1 MPESIPPLLG
11 LHAYEAAARH
21 GSFVGAAAELHLSP
35 AAVSQRVRT
44 LEAHLG
50 VLLFERLPRSVQLT
64 EMGRAYLPAVRDV
77 FDDLSAATSGLF
89 GGPGRG
95 RLTVRAQVSYAVTWL
110 APRLPDFSRS
120 HPWIDVRLVSTVWAD
135 TLPAD
140 QVDLDIR
147 QGNGTWPGY
156 LSMKLHDDVAVV
168 LCGAGFLERHGPF
181 AEISDLLDWPRV
193 QVLGFD
199 DLWERVG
206 RSSDRPA
213 AGSEHGLITVD
224 TSMTA
229 MSIVAECES
238 WTIVP
243 ERFAR
248 TAVRNGTL
256 AIAIPEAVGMRQD
269 HYLLRPD
276 TPQPPSG
283 QAAAFTS
290 WLQAQD
296 LLDPPL
302 VALADVS
309 DGPAAG

>member
-21 GSFVGAAAELHLSP
+21 GSFAAAAAALHLSP

-50 VLLFERLPRSVQLT
+50 VRLFERLPRSVQLT

-89 GGPGRG
+89 GGLGRG
-95 RLTVRAQVSYAVTWL
+95 QLTVRAQVSYAATWL
-110 APRLPDFSRS
+110 AARLPDFSRS
-120 HPWIDVRLVSTVWAD
+120 YPWIDLRLVSTVWAD
-135 TLPAD
+135 ALPAD
-140 QVDLDIR
+140 EVDLDIR

-168 LCGAGFLERHGPF
+168 LCGSEFMQRHGPF
-181 AEISDLLDWPRV
+181 AEVTDLLDWPRV
-193 QVLGFD
+193 QVLGLD
-199 DLWERVG
+199 DLWARFDRSKPGSAADTKPGRAHGRV
-206 RSSDRPA
+206 
-213 AGSEHGLITVD
+213 TVD
-224 TSMTA
+224 TSSTA
-229 MSIVAECES
+229 LSIVAQNES

-248 TAVRNGTL
+248 AAVSDGTL
-256 AIAIPEAVGMRQD
+256 AVALPQAVPMRQD

-276 TPQPPSG
+276 NPQPMSG
-283 QAAAFTS
+283 RATAFTQ

-302 VALADVS
+302 VAL
-309 DGPAAG
+309 P

>member
-21 GSFVGAAAELHLSP
+21 GSFVAAAAELHLSP
-35 AAVSQRVRT
+35 AAVSQRVRN

-50 VLLFERLPRSVQLT
+50 VQLFERLPRSVQLT
-64 EMGRAYLPAVRDV
+64 EMGRAYLPAVRDI

-89 GGPGRG
+89 GGPQRE
-95 RLTVRAQVSYAVTWL
+95 RLTVRSQVSYATSWL
-110 APRLPDFSRS
+110 APRLPDFSRT
-120 HPWIDVRLVSTVWAD
+120 HPWIDVRLVSTIWAD
-135 TLPAD
+135 TLPPD
-140 QVDLDIR
+140 EVDLDIR
-147 QGNGTWPGY
+147 QGNGAWPGY
-156 LSMKLHDDVAVV
+156 LSTKLHDDVAVV
-168 LCGAGFLERHGPF
+168 LCGTRFWRRHGPF
-181 AEISDLLDWPRV
+181 GEISDLLEWPRV

-199 DLWERVG
+199 DLWERLG
-206 RSSDRPA
+206 RAKTEPA
-213 AGSEHGLITVD
+213 ASRDVGLITVD

-229 MSIVAECES
+229 LSIVAESES

-248 TAVRNGTL
+248 ASVRNGTV
-256 AIAIPEAVGMRQD
+256 AIAIPGAVGMRQD

-276 TPQPPSG
+276 QPQPLSG
-283 QAAAFTS
+283 RAAAFTQ

-302 VALADVS
+302 VEL
-309 DGPAAG
+309 

>member
-21 GSFVGAAAELHLSP
+21 GSFVAAAAELHLSP
-35 AAVSQRVRT
+35 AAVSQRIRN

-50 VLLFERLPRSVQLT
+50 VQLFERLPRSVQLT
-64 EMGRAYLPAVRDV
+64 EMGRSYLPAVRDT

-89 GGPGRG
+89 GGVGRG
-95 RLTVRAQVSYAVTWL
+95 RLTVRAQVSYAATWL
-110 APRLPDFSRS
+110 APRLPDFSRT

-135 TLPAD
+135 TLPPD
-140 QVDLDIR
+140 EVDLDIR

-156 LSMKLHDDVAVV
+156 LSMKLHEDVAVV
-168 LCGAGFLERHGPF
+168 LVGSRFAERHGPF
-181 AEISDLLDWPRV
+181 EQISDLLDWPRV

-199 DLWERVG
+199 DLWERMG
-206 RSSDRPA
+206 RSSTDPA
-213 AGSEHGLITVD
+213 ADREHGQITVD
-224 TSMTA
+224 TSVTA
-229 MSIVAECES
+229 LSIVAENES

-248 TAVRNGTL
+248 AAVRSGTVAVAL
-256 AIAIPEAVGMRQD
+256 PEAVGMRQD

-276 TPQPPSG
+276 DPRPLSG
-283 QAAAFTS
+283 RATAFTQ
-290 WLQAQD
+290 WLLAQD

-302 VALADVS
+302 VTLATD
-309 DGPAAG
+309 

>member
-21 GSFVGAAAELHLSP
+21 GSFAAAAAEMHLSP

-50 VLLFERLPRSVQLT
+50 VQLFERLPRSVRLT

-95 RLTVRAQVSYAVTWL
+95 RLTVRAQVSYATTWL
-110 APRLPDFSRS
+110 APRLPDFSRTC
-120 HPWIDVRLVSTVWAD
+120 PWIDLRLVSTIWAD
-135 TLPAD
+135 TLPPD
-140 QVDLDIR
+140 EVDLDIR

-168 LCGAGFLERHGPF
+168 LCGKRFWERHGPF
-181 AEISDLLDWPRV
+181 ETTSDLLDWPRV

-199 DLWERVG
+199 DLWERLAK
-206 RSSDRPA
+206 SDPPPA
-213 AGSEHGLITVD
+213 LDREHGLVTVD
-224 TSMTA
+224 TSVTA
-229 MSIVAECES
+229 LSIVAENES

-248 TAVRNGTL
+248 AAVRHGTVVV
-256 AIAIPEAVGMRQD
+256 AVPQAVAMRQD

-276 TPQPPSG
+276 NPQPLSG
-283 QAAAFTS
+283 RASAFVQ

-296 LLDPPL
+296 LLDPAL
-302 VALADVS
+302 VELD
-309 DGPAAG
+309 AG

>member
-21 GSFVGAAAELHLSP
+21 GSFAGAAAELHLSP
-35 AAVSQRVRT
+35 AAVSQRVRN

-50 VLLFERLPRSVQLT
+50 VQMFERLPRSVRLT

-89 GGPGRG
+89 GGPERG
-95 RLTVRAQVSYAVTWL
+95 RLTVRAQVSYAATWL
-110 APRLPDFSRS
+110 APRLPDFSEAY
-120 HPWIDVRLVSTVWAD
+120 PWVDVRLVSTVWAD
-135 TLPAD
+135 TLPPD
-140 QVDLDIR
+140 EVDLDIR
-147 QGNGTWPGY
+147 QGNGTWPGF
-156 LSMKLHDDVAVV
+156 LSTKLHDDVAVV
-168 LCGAGFLERHGPF
+168 LCSPRFLERHGPF
-181 AEISDLLDWPRV
+181 DRVSDLLAWPRV

-199 DLWERVG
+199 DLWERLA
-206 RSSDRPA
+206 RSSAGPAPDR
-213 AGSEHGLITVD
+213 EHGLITVD
-224 TSMTA
+224 TSLTA
-229 MSIVAECES
+229 MSIVAGSES

-248 TAVRNGTL
+248 SAVRDGTV
-256 AIAIPEAVGMRQD
+256 AVAVPEAVGMRQD

-276 TPQPPSG
+276 NPKPLSG
-283 QAAAFTS
+283 RAAAFGQ

-302 VALADVS
+302 VAL
-309 DGPAAG
+309 PAE

>member
-21 GSFVGAAAELHLSP
+21 GSFVAAAAELHLSP

-50 VLLFERLPRSVQLT
+50 VQLFERLPRSVQLT

-95 RLTVRAQVSYAVTWL
+95 WLTVRAQVSYATTWL
-110 APRLPDFSRS
+110 APRLPDFART
-120 HPWIDVRLVSTVWAD
+120 HPMIDVRLVSTVWAD
-135 TLPAD
+135 TLPPEE
-140 QVDLDIR
+140 VDLDIR

-168 LCGAGFLERHGPF
+168 LCGTRFWERHGPF
-181 AEISDLLDWPRV
+181 AHISDLLDWPRV

-199 DLWERVG
+199 DIWERLA
-206 RSSDRPA
+206 RSTDQPA
-213 AGSEHGLITVD
+213 ADTAHGQITVD
-224 TSMTA
+224 TSLTA
-229 MSIVAECES
+229 LSIVAEGET

-248 TAVRNGTL
+248 AAVRNRTVTL
-256 AIAIPEAVGMRQD
+256 ALPGAVRMRQD

-276 TPQPPSG
+276 NPQPISG
-283 QAAAFTS
+283 RAAAFTQ

-302 VALADVS
+302 
-309 DGPAAG
+309 AASG

>member
-1 MPESIPPLLG
+1 MPDSIPPLLG

-21 GSFVGAAAELHLSP
+21 GSFAAAAAELHLSP

-50 VLLFERLPRSVQLT
+50 VQLFERLPRSMRLT
-64 EMGRAYLPAVRDV
+64 EMGHAYLPAVRDA

-95 RLTVRAQVSYAVTWL
+95 RLTVRAQVSYATTWL
-110 APRLPDFSRS
+110 APRLPDFLESY
-120 HPWIDVRLVSTVWAD
+120 PWIDVRLVSTIWAD
-135 TLPAD
+135 TLPPD
-140 QVDLDIR
+140 EVDLDIR
-147 QGNGTWPGY
+147 QGNGIWPGY
-156 LSMKLHDDVAVV
+156 LSTKLHDDVAVV
-168 LCGAGFLERHGPF
+168 LCGTDFLRRHGPF
-181 AEISDLLDWPRV
+181 HQVSDLYPWPRV

-199 DLWERVG
+199 DLWERLD
-206 RSSDRPA
+206 RSNTDPA
-213 AGSEHGLITVD
+213 PASAKAHGQTTVD

-229 MSIVAECES
+229 MSIVAENLS

-248 TAVRNGTL
+248 AAVRAKTV
-256 AIAIPEAVGMRQD
+256 AVAVPEAVGMRQD

-276 TPQPPSG
+276 DPRPLSG
-283 QAAAFTS
+283 RATAFTQ

-302 VALADVS
+302 VSVTP
-309 DGPAAG
+309 G

>member
-21 GSFVGAAAELHLSP
+21 GSFAAAAAELHLSP

-50 VLLFERLPRSVQLT
+50 VQMFERLPRSVQLT
-64 EMGRAYLPAVRDV
+64 EMGRAYLPAVRDI

-95 RLTVRAQVSYAVTWL
+95 RLTVRAQVSYAATWL
-110 APRLPDFSRS
+110 APRLPDFSRT
-120 HPWIDVRLVSTVWAD
+120 HPWIDLRLVSTVWAD
-135 TLPAD
+135 TLRAGE
-140 QVDLDIR
+140 VDLDIR
-147 QGNGTWPGY
+147 QGNGSWPGY

-168 LCGAGFLERHGPF
+168 LCGNRFWERHGPF
-181 AEISDLLDWPRV
+181 ERVSDLLGWPRV

-199 DLWERVG
+199 DLWQRVV
-206 RSSDRPA
+206 RSETEPTIDN
-213 AGSEHGLITVD
+213 EHGQITVD
-224 TSMTA
+224 TSVTA
-229 MSIVAECES
+229 MSIVAESET

-248 TAVRNGTL
+248 AAVRNETL
-256 AIAIPEAVGMRQD
+256 SIAVPDAVRMRQS

-276 TPQPPSG
+276 DPEPLSG
-283 QAAAFTS
+283 RAVAFTQ

-296 LLDPPL
+296 LLDRPL
-302 VALADVS
+302 VAL
-309 DGPAAG
+309 PAT